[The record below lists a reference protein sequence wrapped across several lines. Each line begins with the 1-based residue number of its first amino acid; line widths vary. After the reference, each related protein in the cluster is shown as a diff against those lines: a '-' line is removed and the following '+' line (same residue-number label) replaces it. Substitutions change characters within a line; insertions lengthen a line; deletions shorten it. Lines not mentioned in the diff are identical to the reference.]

1 MPYTRRSRWESAR
14 TSDRLKEPDWRRTLW
29 LMVALYATVSIGRSA
44 AFPFL
49 PLFYVELGVRPV
61 ENVALWA
68 GATISV
74 GFFVAAVFAPIWGTL
89 ADRFGRKAMVLRSAT
104 ALCISTAL
112 VAFVHEPWELLA
124 LRTVAGFFSGF
135 SSAATALVATQVP
148 EEQLG
153 YSLGWLAT
161 AQLGGSL
168 LGPLIGGVLADS
180 LHHNYRAVF
189 VLTSAVTLVALLCC
203 ALFLHEH
210 IDPEMKTA
218 RARNRSSIVQQIREV
233 VAHPSLAPMFAV
245 VLLAQICA
253 LGVSPVVPLF
263 VRSMVDERWVATAAG
278 AAVAVTGVADVIASP
293 WLGKRSDTIGYRRV
307 LLICLAGA
315 ACFTLPQSLA
325 ANIWV
330 FLALRFGVGLFL
342 GGILPTA
349 NAWIGRMF
357 PAEQRG
363 RVYGITSSAT
373 LFGMAAGPLVGSGIM
388 AHFGFHAVFVVIGS
402 LMLLNLLWVVTSVRM
417 EPAPG

>member
-1 MPYTRRSRWESAR
+1 
-14 TSDRLKEPDWRRTLW
+14 
-29 LMVALYATVSIGRSA
+29 MVALYATVSVGRSA

-74 GFFVAAVFAPIWGTL
+74 GFFVAALFAPIWGSL
-89 ADRFGRKAMVLRSAT
+89 ADRVGRKAMVLRSTT

-124 LRTVAGFFSGF
+124 LRTVAGIFSGF
-135 SSAATALVATQVP
+135 SGAATALVATQVP
-148 EEQLG
+148 EERLG

-168 LGPLIGGVLADS
+168 IGPLIGGFLADS

-189 VLTSAVTLVALLCC
+189 LLTAGVTLIAALCC

-210 IDPEMKTA
+210 IDPAVQTA
-218 RARNRSSIVQQIREV
+218 RARNRTSIVQQIREV
-233 VAHPSLAPMFAV
+233 VAHPNLAPMFMV
-245 VLLAQICA
+245 VLLAQVCA
-253 LGVSPVVPLF
+253 LGVSPVLPLF
-263 VRSMVDERWVATAAG
+263 IRSMVDERWVATAAG
-278 AAVAVTGVADVIASP
+278 AAVAMTGIADVIASP
-293 WLGKRSDTIGYRRV
+293 WLGKRSDKLGYRRV
-307 LLICLAGA
+307 LLISLAGA
-315 ACFTLPQSLA
+315 ACFTLPQALA
-325 ANIWV
+325 TNVWI
-330 FLALRFGVGLFL
+330 FFALRFGVGLFL

-357 PAEQRG
+357 PSEQRG
-363 RVYGITSSAT
+363 RVYGVTSSAT
-373 LFGMAAGPLVGSGIM
+373 FFGMAAGPLIGSGIM
-388 AHFGFHAVFVVIGS
+388 AHFGFHAVFVVIGA
-402 LMLLNLLWVVTSVRM
+402 LMLLNLIWVATSVRM